1 MMFGNVVCAILYIYI
16 TYNTNLRLAILLWS
30 AILLGIVIFA
40 LKSWWRSRGNVSVER
55 ASRRA
60 IKHAKANAFILGAWW
75 GIGAA
80 AIYLEVGSSDRAIVA
95 AIVGGMICGGGFALS
110 SLPSAMIA
118 YLVPLVTGSAFT
130 LFWSGELNDSFLA
143 ILLGVFAFIIY
154 KSGTGHGRLLKTNF
168 DDREK
173 LSEQS
178 SIIGLLLRE
187 FEEGTSDWLWETDQS
202 GKLVRG
208 GERFLQDLGF
218 DINAADQVDDDLFD
232 ADGSMAG
239 YTQNGLS
246 AVQNKIASRRPFRD
260 IAFSIT
266 HDHKTR
272 WISISG
278 KPVIDSF
285 GAFAGFRGVASD
297 ITDAKEAEK
306 RIAYLAHNDALT
318 GLVNRSRFSEI
329 LEKMIEN
336 KAEFGEN
343 WCVTYLDLDDFK
355 TINDHQGHAF
365 GDQILTHVGARLKQ
379 VLRENDIVARLGG
392 DEFAVICRSTTT
404 MPMASALAERILEAF
419 NAPFKIGQEQMA
431 VGISIGIAFAGRDG
445 NSSEELL
452 NSADL
457 ALYRA
462 KSEGKNRYC
471 FFEVEMDEVIRERRS
486 LEQDLRNALP
496 GEEFEL
502 HYQPIIEGKTRLTN
516 GFEALLRWQH
526 PERGTVMPDEFISLA
541 ESIGLMND
549 IGSWVIRHACKT
561 AMTWPDHLMVSV
573 NLSPQQFKDG
583 QVVDVVRNALQD
595 TGLRPDR
602 LELEITENLF
612 IANTQ
617 EAIDSLRELKK
628 LGISIALDDFG
639 TGYSSLSYLLK
650 FPFDRLKIDKSFI
663 VSIKE
668 NLVAKNIL
676 ETITRLGQILNLQI
690 TAEGVENE
698 EQVEYLNRI
707 ACTQL
712 QGYEFSKPISEF
724 EIAAYL
730 LREIPT
736 GKIEDASQAGLR
748 KAKSQPSSACN
759 TSSA

>member
-1 MMFGNVVCAILYIYI
+1 MGERELIHNSTTPTVSEHKDAMRRFRGIQIQNIISYTPFMMFGNVVCAILYIYI

-266 HDHKTR
+266 HDHKTGGYR
-272 WISISG
+272 SQANLSLIH
-278 KPVIDSF
+278 
-285 GAFAGFRGVASD
+285 
-297 ITDAKEAEK
+297 
-306 RIAYLAHNDALT
+306 LAHLP
-318 GLVNRSRFSEI
+318 
-329 LEKMIEN
+329 
-336 KAEFGEN
+336 
-343 WCVTYLDLDDFK
+343 DF
-355 TINDHQGHAF
+355 
-365 GDQILTHVGARLKQ
+365 V
-379 VLRENDIVARLGG
+379 
-392 DEFAVICRSTTT
+392 
-404 MPMASALAERILEAF
+404 
-419 NAPFKIGQEQMA
+419 
-431 VGISIGIAFAGRDG
+431 
-445 NSSEELL
+445 
-452 NSADL
+452 
-457 ALYRA
+457 
-462 KSEGKNRYC
+462 
-471 FFEVEMDEVIRERRS
+471 
-486 LEQDLRNALP
+486 ALP
-496 GEEFEL
+496 PILPMPRRPRNEL
-502 HYQPIIEGKTRLTN
+502 PIWLTMM
-516 GFEALLRWQH
+516 R
-526 PERGTVMPDEFISLA
+526 
-541 ESIGLMND
+541 
-549 IGSWVIRHACKT
+549 
-561 AMTWPDHLMVSV
+561 
-573 NLSPQQFKDG
+573 
-583 QVVDVVRNALQD
+583 
-595 TGLRPDR
+595 
-602 LELEITENLF
+602 
-612 IANTQ
+612 
-617 EAIDSLRELKK
+617 
-628 LGISIALDDFG
+628 
-639 TGYSSLSYLLK
+639 
-650 FPFDRLKIDKSFI
+650 
-663 VSIKE
+663 
-668 NLVAKNIL
+668 
-676 ETITRLGQILNLQI
+676 
-690 TAEGVENE
+690 
-698 EQVEYLNRI
+698 
-707 ACTQL
+707 
-712 QGYEFSKPISEF
+712 
-724 EIAAYL
+724 
-730 LREIPT
+730 
-736 GKIEDASQAGLR
+736 
-748 KAKSQPSSACN
+748 
-759 TSSA
+759 